1 MRSLVSDKNFRTKN
15 CGIRNGPRPD
25 PMSPGSFHLT
35 LLATVLVCVLG
46 CAAVPD
52 SEQTG
57 GFLSEAD
64 FEVGQKFPDI
74 VFPALD
80 GERPLSLAD
89 FRGQKVLLHIFA
101 SW

>member
-1 MRSLVSDKNFRTKN
+1 MRSLVPDKNFRARS
-15 CGIRNGPRPD
+15 CGIRKGLQPG

-35 LLATVLVCVLG
+35 LLAAVLICVLG

-52 SEQTG
+52 SEQAG
-57 GFLSEAD
+57 AIQAD
-64 FEVGQKFPDI
+64 AAFEVGQKFPDI